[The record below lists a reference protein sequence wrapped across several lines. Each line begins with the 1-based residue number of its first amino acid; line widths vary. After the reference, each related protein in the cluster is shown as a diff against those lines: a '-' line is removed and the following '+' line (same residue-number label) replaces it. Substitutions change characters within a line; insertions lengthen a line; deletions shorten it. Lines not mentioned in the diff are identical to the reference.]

1 MILLRLEV
9 MKEYNDLL
17 YCIIYDTFGQEWLMF
32 INLKWLQL
40 SVVRERKKE

>member
-1 MILLRLEV
+1 MILFRFEV

-32 INLKWLQL
+32 INFKWLQV
-40 SVVRERKKE
+40 SADWEHKKE